1 MKMIDISYTS
11 KFEKNFKRLNLTVKS
26 KIKQRVEIFQ
36 IDPHDTRLKTHK
48 LSGQL
53 KDYYAF
59 SINHSYRI
67 LFIFESSNSVT
78 FIDVGTHSVYE

>member
-11 KFEKNFKRLNLTVKS
+11 KFEKNFKRLDLTVKS

-36 IDPHDTRLKTHK
+36 TDSHDPRLKTHK

>member
-11 KFEKNFKRLNLTVKS
+11 KFEKNFKRLNFTVKG

-36 IDPHDTRLKTHK
+36 TDPHDPRLKTHK

>member
-11 KFEKNFKRLNLTVKS
+11 KFEKNFKRFDVTVKG
-26 KIKQRVEIFQ
+26 KIKNRVEIFQ
-36 IDPHDTRLKTHK
+36 ADPYDPRLKTHK

-67 LFIFESSNSVT
+67 LFIFENSDSVT
-78 FIDVGTHSVYE
+78 FIDVGTHSIYK

>member
-11 KFEKNFKRLNLTVKS
+11 KFEKNFKRLDLTVKS

-36 IDPHDTRLKTHK
+36 TDPHDPRLKTHK

-67 LFIFESSNSVT
+67 LFIFESSSSVT

>member
-11 KFEKNFKRLNLTVKS
+11 KFEKNFKRLDLTVKS

-36 IDPHDTRLKTHK
+36 TDPHDPRLKTHK